1 MTLHDEALRYHKEP
15 RPGKIE
21 VTPTKPCL
29 SQSDLSLA
37 YTPGVAVPC
46 LEIQKNGELSFD
58 YTSRGNLVG
67 VISNGTAVLGL
78 GNIGALAGKPVMEGK
93 AVLFKRFAD
102 IDVFDIEVDTI
113 DPDAFIRTVALL
125 EPTFGGINLEDIK
138 APDCFYIEEE
148 LKKRMAIPVLHD
160 DQHGTAIISAA
171 ALLNA
176 CELTGRRME
185 DLRVVVN
192 GAGAAAMASARMYIT
207 LGVKKENLF
216 LVDSKGVIYKG
227 RTQGMNPYKEKFAV
241 LTERRTLEDAVRGVD
256 VLIGLSVKGAFTPE
270 LLSVMA
276 EKPIIFPL
284 ANPDPEIGYEEA
296 KAARPDAI
304 VATGRSDCPNQV
316 NNVLGFPFIF
326 RGALDVRATAINQ
339 EMKIAAVIALAHLA
353 REDVPD
359 SVIRAYGGKPIQF
372 GPEYI
377 IPKPLDTRVL
387 LTVAPAVAK
396 AAMESGAARTPL
408 KDESRYIQQ
417 LEARLGPER
426 EIMRKVIIRA
436 QLNPKRIVLPE
447 GNHPVILRA
456 AHQAVRQGI
465 CRPVLLG
472 NEEEIRGLAEALH
485 VSLDGIEIEDNLKS
499 PHLER
504 FVEGL
509 FRLRCRKGWS
519 MAETRRQ
526 LRTRY
531 VFGAMMVHE
540 GLVDGQVHGV
550 ARSYPDAIRPVLQ
563 VIPRREDVSKVSGAY
578 LMISKDRTLLFAD
591 PTVNITPSAGDLA
604 EIAVLA
610 AELARFFDISPRV
623 AMISFSNFGNTR
635 HPDAEKVKEAV
646 RIAREKNPDL
656 IIDGEMQADTAL
668 VAEILK
674 KEYPFNRLGGTA
686 NVLVFPELATAN
698 VAYKLLDRL
707 GGAKAIGPL
716 LMGISKPFNVLQ
728 RGADM
733 ENVVNVI
740 AITVAQAQDMEMREA
755 SRSRQSV
762 L

>member
-1 MTLHDEALRYHKEP
+1 MMLHDEALRYHNEP

-46 LEIQKNGELSFD
+46 LEIRNNEERSFD

-67 VISNGTAVLGL
+67 VISNGSAVLGL

-102 IDVFDIEVDTI
+102 LDVFDIEINTS
-113 DPDAFIRTVALL
+113 DPDEFIRTVALL

-138 APDCFYIEEE
+138 APDCFYIEEQ
-148 LKKRMAIPVLHD
+148 LKKRMTIPVFHD

-185 DLRVVVN
+185 NLRIVVN
-192 GAGAAAMASARMYIT
+192 GAGAAAIASVRMYIT

-216 LVDSKGVIYKG
+216 LVDSKGIIYKG
-227 RTQGMNPYKEKFAV
+227 RTQGMNPYKEVFAV
-241 LTERRTLEDAVRGVD
+241 ETEKRTLKDAVKGAD

-270 LLSVMA
+270 LLSSMA
-276 EKPIIFPL
+276 DKPIIFPL
-284 ANPDPEIGYEEA
+284 ANPDPEIDYEAA
-296 KAARPDAI
+296 KAVRPDAI
-304 VATGRSDCPNQV
+304 IATGRSDYPNQV

-339 EMKIAAVIALAHLA
+339 DMKIAAVTALAHLA

-377 IPKPLDTRVL
+377 IPKPLDTRIL
-387 LTVAPAVAK
+387 LTVAPAVAR
-396 AAMESGAARTPL
+396 AALESGVARTRL
-408 KDESRYIQQ
+408 QGQTGYVQQ

-436 QLNPKRIVLPE
+436 QQDPKRIVLPE

-456 AHQAVRQGI
+456 AHQVVRERI
-465 CRPVLLG
+465 CTPVLLG
-472 NEEEIRGLAEALH
+472 NEMEIRRLAEGLH
-485 VSLDGIEIEDNLKS
+485 VPLDGIEIEDNLNS
-499 PHLER
+499 PHLPR
-504 FVEGL
+504 FVETL
-509 FRLRCRKGWS
+509 FHLRGRKGWS
-519 MAETRRQ
+519 LAETRRQ
-526 LRTRY
+526 LRKRY

-540 GLVDGQVHGV
+540 GLVAGQVHGV

-563 VIPRREDVSKVSGAY
+563 VIPRRRDISKVSGVY
-578 LMISKDRTLLFAD
+578 LMISKSHTLLFAD
-591 PTVNITPSAGDLA
+591 PTVNITPSSGDLA
-604 EIAVLA
+604 EIAMLA
-610 AELARFFDISPRV
+610 AEMARFFDITPRV
-623 AMISFSNFGNTR
+623 AMISFSNFGDTR
-635 HPDAEKVKEAV
+635 HPDAERVRQAV
-646 RIAREKNPDL
+646 LMAREKDPDL
-656 IIDGEMQADTAL
+656 IIDGEMQADTAV
-668 VAEILK
+668 VADILE

-686 NVLVFPELATAN
+686 NVLVFPELAAAN

-707 GGAKAIGPL
+707 GGAKAVGPL
-716 LMGISKPFNVLQ
+716 LMGISKPFNVLH
-728 RGADM
+728 RAADM

-740 AITVAQAQDMEMREA
+740 AITVAQAQHMERKTA
-755 SRSRQSV
+755 LSNC
-762 L
+762 